1 MTTEYLKIP
10 YDENTL
16 SNQEIEEL
24 ENCAAELYAQLVD
37 KVASLG
43 LTMTDFVI
51 TKFSQEEL
59 DAMPT
64 VYRGK
69 DGKYH
74 IKEAHK

>member
-1 MTTEYLKIP
+1 MTTQYLNIP
-10 YDENTL
+10 YDENAL
-16 SNQEIEEL
+16 SDQEIEAL

-69 DGKYH
+69 DGKYYV
-74 IKEAHK
+74 KEAHK